1 MEIPHRLRTE
11 LAKVAPVLW
20 DELSAKAYQWVAP
33 AKKRLER
40 ELRGYPKTFNDPVWG
55 DIVLF
60 PWETLLLDSPL
71 LQRLR
76 GVRQLGMA
84 HLVYPGAS
92 HDRLEHSRGVVEA
105 AERMIRSLERNAEF
119 RRKFGKDR
127 DETVPTVSDHDR
139 SSIRLAALLHDIG
152 HGAFSHTTEQLISSR
167 LDKEFKAA
175 ALCLREVFSGVT
187 SIAPGE
193 IIAAILILSE
203 PLKNIFESP
212 NLGVGIRRPTEL
224 PFSICARILGSR
236 EFLDAGYLS
245 GIVSGPLDADKLDYM
260 ARDSHHAGLPIGLD
274 LHRLISKLEVVTVT
288 PNVTSNPEMRARAE
302 AAPNQKYHEIGI
314 SLSGLGAYEQ
324 MIVGRAMLYDRL
336 YYHHKVRS
344 AEAMVRRLIQLA
356 EEERGTLFAIRELFF
371 DYPDDTV
378 IFVIGGMLKDS
389 EINGGKERCT
399 QLANLIHDRE
409 VHYRAFAFA
418 PRFISGISVLPDAE
432 KRDARALLWNG
443 PLSKLSTLNGCDELA
458 RVIFEKA
465 KLLIEKIEGL
475 KKSDAPL
482 NPEHIVVDLP
492 VNKVAVRGGDIL
504 TRTEDGYVATPNLF
518 FDPEKWSQAYEHQ
531 KQCGFVFTHRD
542 FVPAVGLASRI
553 VFFERFNLVMDA
565 AADRASKTERQ
576 IKAEWLDKAVEA
588 GLCSKDCALAYQTET
603 VRLVPLRIE
612 ELKAA
617 VPDELKRDGHDLVAA
632 LFKAF
637 VEANPAGFAPS
648 VHQTVLQGLTH
659 LLTFLMAAAR
669 NGLFVAQA
677 CLKES
682 ELQEELRKHLCA
694 REAKVIEGT
703 KEAGGEAD
711 LVLSNLLVIE
721 NKVVSQATASP
732 LTVGE
737 KFSWQ
742 ARRYAIALATQVA
755 FEVVA
760 YKPSDD
766 KSILPISQSVSVSEI
781 TGGKHPFVSVRFVI
795 PWGHSVPSRAAVPK
809 S

>member
-1 MEIPHRLRTE
+1 MDIPHHIRTE
-11 LAKVAPVLW
+11 LAKLAPTLW
-20 DELSAKAYQWVAP
+20 TELSAKAEQWVAP

-84 HLVYPGAS
+84 HLVYPGAA

-139 SSIRLAALLHDIG
+139 YSIRLAALLHDIG
-152 HGAFSHTTEQLISSR
+152 HGAFSHATEQLISSR
-167 LDKEFKAA
+167 LDAEFKAV
-175 ALCLREVFSGVT
+175 ALCLRGVFSGVT

-193 IIAAILILSE
+193 IVAAILILSE
-203 PLKNIFESP
+203 PLKGIFESA
-212 NLGVGIRRPTEL
+212 NLGMGTGRPTEV

-288 PNVTSNPEMRARAE
+288 PNVTSNPEMKRRAE
-302 AAPNQKYHEIGI
+302 NSPNQKYHDIGI

-324 MIVGRAMLYDRL
+324 MIVGRAILYDRL

-356 EEERGTLFAIRELFF
+356 EEERGAPFAVRELFF

-378 IFVIGGMLKDS
+378 IFVIGGMLKDAQ
-389 EINGGKERCT
+389 INGGEDRCT
-399 QLANLIHDRE
+399 QLANLIHRRE

-443 PLSKLSTLNGCDELA
+443 PLTGLSTLNGCDELA
-458 RVIFEKA
+458 QVIFEKA

-475 KKSDAPL
+475 RKSDAPL

-576 IKAEWLDKAVEA
+576 IKAEWLEKAVEV
-588 GLCSKDCALAYQTET
+588 GLCSRDCALAYQTQT
-603 VRLVPLRIE
+603 VRLVPLRLE
-612 ELKAA
+612 ELKTAI
-617 VPDELKRDGHDLVAA
+617 PDELKLDGYDLADV

-637 VEANPAGFAPS
+637 IDANPAGFAPS
-648 VHQTVLQGLTH
+648 VHRAVLDGLNH
-659 LLTFLMAAAR
+659 LLTFMSMAMR
-669 NGLFVAQA
+669 TGLFANRPSLLEKDFQ
-677 CLKES
+677 S
-682 ELQEELRKHLCA
+682 ELRKHMTSRQA
-694 REAKVIEGT
+694 PVIEGT
-703 KEAGGEAD
+703 KEAGGETD
-711 LVLSNLLVIE
+711 LVLSSLLVIE

-742 ARRYAIALATQVA
+742 ARRYAIALATQIA

-766 KSILPISQSVSVSEI
+766 KSILPVNQSVSVSEI
-781 TGGKHPFVSVRFVI
+781 TGSERPFVSVRFVV
-795 PWGHSVPSRAAVPK
+795 PWGHCVPSHAAVPK